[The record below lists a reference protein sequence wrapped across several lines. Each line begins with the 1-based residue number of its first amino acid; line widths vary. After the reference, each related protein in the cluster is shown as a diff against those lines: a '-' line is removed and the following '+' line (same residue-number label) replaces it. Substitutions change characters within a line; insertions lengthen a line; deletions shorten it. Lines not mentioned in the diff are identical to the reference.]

1 MSDSRGVLASGQV
14 IRERVVHIIRGM
26 GHSLKEI
33 EFYVHGTSTKECRGQ
48 ADELQHDGVLNL
60 FMAVDME
67 LVKTFAARKVSK
79 LGGQV
84 CGILLILDKETDTWL
99 EENGL
104 LHTKEIDDREGKIE
118 YVFDPTSAPMLNRR
132 GLWVYL
138 PPDIFE

>member
-14 IRERVVHIIRGM
+14 IRDRVVRIIRER
-26 GHSLKEI
+26 GHSLKDI
-33 EFYVHGTSTKECRGQ
+33 EFYVHGTSTNECSGQ
-48 ADELQHDGVLNL
+48 PAELQHDGHLNL

-79 LGGQV
+79 LGGKV
-84 CGILLILDKETDTWL
+84 CGILLVLEKETDHWL

-104 LHTKEIDDREGKIE
+104 LHTKEIDDMVGKIE
-118 YVFDPTSAPMLNRR
+118 HVFDPASAPMINHR
-132 GLWVYL
+132 GQWVYL